1 MSTDAADDAD
11 VTERS
16 TGRSMDADARRR
28 VVWARALAWF
38 SLTLVVALDWAVATP
53 LSLSLLYGLPLAL
66 AAFRLRRLEVALLVL
81 SATGARVLLGPGAG
95 WSLGEAGL
103 RLSQGVEPYANA
115 LSSLLA
121 YSAIAALVFRMR
133 HQEQRLAALG
143 AQVLQDPLTGLGNR
157 RALLRC
163 LERYAGRQVAVLA
176 LDLDHFKRVND
187 LHGHVGGDRA
197 LQEVAG
203 RLLAS
208 VRGGDCVAR
217 SGGEEF
223 LVVLPGESEEGARR
237 VAQRI
242 VDKMR
247 EVGFSVGAHGERMP
261 LTLSIGFTTGPASL
275 ALVEAADRALYRA
288 KAGGRDRIEP
298 AAEAAA

>member
-1 MSTDAADDAD
+1 MTLLWRTAPASVCPDLPDP
-11 VTERS
+11 E
-16 TGRSMDADARRR
+16 ARHR
-28 VVWARALAWF
+28 VAVGRALAWGLF
-38 SLTLVVALDWAVATP
+38 LGVVAIDWAVASP

-66 AAFRLRRLEVALLVL
+66 AAFRLERLEVSLLVVL
-81 SATGARVLLGPGAG
+81 TTLARVALGPVSG
-95 WSLGEAGL
+95 WSVAEHGL
-103 RLSQGVEPYANA
+103 RLPVEVEPLANVV
-115 LSSLLA
+115 SSLLA

-133 HQEQRLAALG
+133 QQEQRLAALG
-143 AQVLQDPLTGLGNR
+143 AEVLQDPLTGLGNR

-163 LERYAGRQVAVLA
+163 LERHAGRQVAVLA

-187 LHGHVGGDRA
+187 AFGHPGGDRA

-223 LVVLPGESEEGARR
+223 LVVLAGESEAGARR
-237 VAQRI
+237 VAERI
-242 VDKMR
+242 VERMR
-247 EVGFSVGAHGERMP
+247 EAPFCVGSGGERVA
-261 LTLSIGFTTGPASL
+261 LTLSIGLAAGAADL

-288 KAGGRDRIEP
+288 KAAGRDRIERAA